1 MIYFALP
8 EEGVYIFGSF
18 WYPKPVNM
26 VVLATIDKKV
36 KLLCVDYI
44 DSNLKNILDIW
55 CPPFIYPISIYMG
68 PWCNTNINFL
78 QIITFFQHV

>member
-1 MIYFALP
+1 
-8 EEGVYIFGSF
+8 
-18 WYPKPVNM
+18 M

-68 PWCNTNINFL
+68 P
-78 QIITFFQHV
+78 

>member
-1 MIYFALP
+1 
-8 EEGVYIFGSF
+8 
-18 WYPKPVNM
+18 M

-55 CPPFIYPISIYMG
+55 CPPFIYHISIYMG
-68 PWCNTNINFL
+68 P
-78 QIITFFQHV
+78 